1 MEILVG
7 VKESSWRG
15 GNVLTVDF
23 YRRMAATA
31 CTTLTNTTNPH
42 KQHRRKS
49 RDSRRRQAA
58 LLFLSNISL
67 DGQPVQPLDH
77 GNRDPHHRDGEFLG
91 DDIGTTVA
99 GMSTASSSSYGNFGN
114 LPTSVSCGA
123 VGNVSPVLR
132 LGVIT
137 VPPILV
143 LPSDSFNDGTTELF
157 LERRGGSFSSQGNLL
172 SPAGLHPTPLRPRK
186 SSTVLSVQS
195 SSSVISESGRWCRTR
210 NLSGSPRPRP
220 AKKVHFIKNMRQY
233 DTRGSRIVLICAK
246 RSLFAVFSVLPY
258 GESVHISDPKL
269 DRRRHSSGN
278 ISTTLEMLPGLEGIE
293 LEPYGKT
300 VSYAQFL
307 YPTNALVRQK
317 TSSVDITLQVPL
329 PQVTRNSIPR
339 NYTPTRLHS
348 NVGLDLGVD
357 DTGDY
362 DPNLLSD
369 PQWPCGKHKRVLI
382 FASYMT
388 TVIEYVKPSDL
399 KKDMNETFKEKFPQV
414 KLTLSKIRSLKRE
427 IRTVGDDCGL
437 QPVTVAMAF
446 VYFEKLVLQG
456 RLNKHNRK
464 LVCAACVLLAAKIS
478 SDLKKQDVTQL
489 IDKLEERFRISRRE
503 LIPFEFTILVALE
516 MALYLPERAIMP
528 HYRRL
533 VQQN

>member
-1 MEILVG
+1 
-7 VKESSWRG
+7 
-15 GNVLTVDF
+15 
-23 YRRMAATA
+23 MAAAA
-31 CTTLTNTTNPH
+31 CTAVNNTAVNNTTNPQ

-49 RDSRRRQAA
+49 RDTRRRQAA
-58 LLFLSNISL
+58 LFFLSNISL
-67 DGQPVQPLDH
+67 DGRPVQQTYH
-77 GNRDPHHRDGEFLG
+77 GNRDGELFG
-91 DDIGTTVA
+91 GDIGATVA
-99 GMSTASSSSYGNFGN
+99 GMLTVSSYGTFTN
-114 LPTSVSCGA
+114 LPTSVSCGT
-123 VGNVSPVLR
+123 VGNVSAVPG

-143 LPSDSFNDGTTELF
+143 LPSDSFNDGTTEVF
-157 LERRGGSFSSQGNLL
+157 LERREGSFSSQGNLL
-172 SPAGLHPTPLRPRK
+172 SPSGLLPTPLGRRK
-186 SSTVLSVQS
+186 SSTLLSVQS
-195 SSSVISESGRWCRTR
+195 CNSVTSESGRSRTR
-210 NLSGSPRPRP
+210 NLLGSPRHRP

-233 DTRGSRIVLICAK
+233 DTRGS
-246 RSLFAVFSVLPY
+246 
-258 GESVHISDPKL
+258 SDPKL
-269 DRRRHSSGN
+269 DRYSSGN
-278 ISTTLEMLPGLEGIE
+278 ISTSLEMMPGLEGFE

-317 TSSVDITLQVPL
+317 TPSVDITLQVPL
-329 PQVTRNSIPR
+329 NQVTRNR
-339 NYTPTRLHS
+339 NYTPTRLNS

-357 DTGDY
+357 DASDY

-399 KKDMNETFKEKFPQV
+399 KKDMNETFKEKFPHV

-427 IRTVGDDCGL
+427 MRTVGDDCGL
-437 QPVTVAMAF
+437 QAVTVAMAF

-464 LVCAACVLLAAKIS
+464 LVSGACVLLAAKIS

>member
-1 MEILVG
+1 
-7 VKESSWRG
+7 
-15 GNVLTVDF
+15 
-23 YRRMAATA
+23 MAAAA
-31 CTTLTNTTNPH
+31 CTTVNNAAVNNTTNPQ

-49 RDSRRRQAA
+49 RDTRRRQAA
-58 LLFLSNISL
+58 LFFLSNISL
-67 DGQPVQPLDH
+67 DGRPVQQTYH
-77 GNRDPHHRDGEFLG
+77 GNRDSELLG
-91 DDIGTTVA
+91 GDIGATVA
-99 GMSTASSSSYGNFGN
+99 GMLTVSSYGTFTN
-114 LPTSVSCGA
+114 LPTSVSCGT
-123 VGNVSPVLR
+123 VGNVCAVPG

-143 LPSDSFNDGTTELF
+143 LPSDSFNDGTTEVF

-172 SPAGLHPTPLRPRK
+172 SPSGLLPTPLGRRK
-186 SSTVLSVQS
+186 SSTLLSVQS
-195 SSSVISESGRWCRTR
+195 CNSVTSEPGRSRTR
-210 NLSGSPRPRP
+210 NLLGSPRHHPV
-220 AKKVHFIKNMRQY
+220 KKVHFIKNMRQY

-246 RSLFAVFSVLPY
+246 RSLCAAFSVLPY
-258 GESVHISDPKL
+258 GESFHISDSKL
-269 DRRRHSSGN
+269 DRCRHSSGN
-278 ISTTLEMLPGLEGIE
+278 ISTSLEMMPGLEGFE

-317 TSSVDITLQVPL
+317 TPSVDITLQVPL
-329 PQVTRNSIPR
+329 NQVTRNSNPR
-339 NYTPTRLHS
+339 NYTPTRLNC

-357 DTGDY
+357 EASDY

-427 IRTVGDDCGL
+427 MRTVGDDCGL
-437 QPVTVAMAF
+437 QAVTVAMAF

-464 LVCAACVLLAAKIS
+464 LISGACVLLAAKIS